1 MKAALFV
8 CGMEG
13 HSPTEFGDCCDA
25 RLVENDFE
33 VQVFDTL
40 EPLSYSVALSA

>member
-8 CGMEG
+8 GGWEC

-25 RLVENDFE
+25 LLVENDFE

-40 EPLSYSVALSA
+40 ELLSYSVKLSE